1 MTSQSSLHMLSLRP
15 FISDLLELVMND
27 HCNMSTLLSLT
38 AWQVSLG
45 TGDIAH
51 VDGVKKVGQII
62 KGDESSNS
70 ALFAQGSQLLFGP
83 MKKKLGR
90 DV

>member
-51 VDGVKKVGQII
+51 VDGVNKVGQTI
-62 KGDESSNS
+62 KGDESSFFFPS
-70 ALFAQGSQLLFGP
+70 FLCFAQSNYSSCL
-83 MKKKLGR
+83 
-90 DV
+90 

>member
-51 VDGVKKVGQII
+51 ADGVNKVGQTI
-62 KGDESSNS
+62 KGTK
-70 ALFAQGSQLLFGP
+70 ALFSSPRFCALPRVTTLHAYEE
-83 MKKKLGR
+83 
-90 DV
+90 